1 MESVAW
7 SAALIASGAAPT
19 SAPRLRTEFVP
30 RAGHGAV
37 ASAVW
42 HVSAR
47 GIVEAHLGGR
57 PVGNDVLTPGFT
69 SYEWRLRYRTYDVT
83 DLVAGAAVRGEPV
96 VLGLQLGHGWYSGRL
111 AWTGQRGVYG
121 DRPAAIAQ
129 LEIGYAD
136 GHRQVVGTD
145 ASWTAGPSPVVTDD
159 LYDGQTIDA
168 RLSSDAWLRPGFTDP
183 AWSPAVEVVDAD
195 LSVLTPY
202 VGPPVIR
209 HEEIAPVE
217 VWTSPSGKTLID
229 FGQNLVGWLKVTTTG
244 EAGSTITVRHAEVI
258 EHDELGTRPLRSAR
272 ATDTFIRSGG
282 LDVFEPTLTFHGFRY
297 AEVTGLAEPIGAA
310 DVVAV
315 VVHSDLPRT
324 GIFSCSDDL
333 VNQLHRNVVWSQ
345 RGNFLDLPTD
355 CPQRDERQGW
365 TGDIAVFAP
374 TAAYLFDVS
383 AFLRDWL
390 LDLAAEQRAA
400 NDIVPLVV
408 PDVLKLLD
416 NATGWPSDTPTAIW
430 SDAAVWVP
438 WALWEAYGDRTVL
451 EQCHPSMAA
460 HVRACARLVS
470 ANGLWDTG
478 FQLGDWLDPTAPPE
492 NPFQAKADKYVIAT
506 ACLYRSAVLT
516 ARSAAVLGRADDE
529 AELMALAERTR
540 AAFAQH
546 YVAADG
552 TIRSDCPTVY
562 AMAIAFDLLDPD
574 TEVLAG
580 RRLASLVAEGG
591 YRIATGFAGTPYV
604 TEALSRTGHV
614 EEAYRLLLQTENP
627 SWLYPVTMGAT
638 TIWERWDSMLPD
650 GTVNPGEMTSFNH
663 YALGAVADWLHR
675 TVAGLAPAVPGYRT
689 VRVAPRPGGG
699 LTWAQAALATAHGEI
714 SVGWQ
719 LLDEELVLDV
729 SLPDGVDAEIDVLGA
744 EPSTVGAGDHRIS
757 FPYPTDRFHD
767 HHRGDMISTSRQE
780 TRR

>member
-7 SAALIASGAAPT
+7 SAVLIASSADPT
-19 SAPRLRTEFVP
+19 SAPRLRTEFLPAVD
-30 RAGHGAV
+30 HGPV
-37 ASAVW
+37 ASALW

-57 PVGNDVLTPGFT
+57 PVSDDVLTPGFS

-83 DLVAGAAVRGEPV
+83 GLMAGRPDAGEPV

-111 AWTGQRGVYG
+111 AWTGERRVYG

-129 LEIGYAD
+129 LEITYAD
-136 GHRQVVGTD
+136 GHRQLVTTD
-145 ASWTAGPSPVVTDD
+145 ASWTGGPSPVLADD

-168 RLSSDAWLRPGFTDP
+168 RLISDAWLHVGFTDP
-183 AWSPAVEVVDAD
+183 AWTPVVEIADAD

-209 HEEIAPVE
+209 HEEIAPVA

-229 FGQNLVGWLKVTTTG
+229 FGQNLVGWLKITTSG
-244 EAGSTITVRHAEVI
+244 AAGSSVVVRHAEVI
-258 EHDELGTRPLRSAR
+258 EHDELGTRPLRSAL

-282 LDVFEPTLTFHGFRY
+282 RDVFEPTLTFHGFRY
-297 AEVTGLAEPIGAA
+297 AEVTGLEEPISAA
-310 DVVAV
+310 NVVAV
-315 VVHSDLPRT
+315 VVHSELTRT
-324 GIFSCSDDL
+324 GAFACSDDL
-333 VNQLHRNVVWSQ
+333 VNQLHSNVVWSQ
-345 RGNFLDLPTD
+345 RGNFLDVPTD

-374 TAAYLFDVS
+374 TAAYVFDVS
-383 AFLRDWL
+383 GFLRDWL
-390 LDLAAEQRAA
+390 LDLAAEQHAA
-400 NDIVPLVV
+400 GDVVPLVV

-416 NATGWPSDTPTAIW
+416 NPTGWPSDTPTAIW

-438 WALWEAYGDRTVL
+438 WALWEAYGDRGVL

-470 ANGLWDTG
+470 ESGLWDTG

-492 NPFQAKADKYVIAT
+492 NPFLAKADKYVIAT
-506 ACLYRSAVLT
+506 ACLYRSAALT
-516 ARSAAVLGRADDE
+516 ARSAAVLGRVDDE
-529 AELMALAERTR
+529 AEFAGLAARTR
-540 AAFAQH
+540 AAFGEH
-546 YVAADG
+546 YVGVDG
-552 TIRSDCPTVY
+552 AIASDCPTVY
-562 AMAIAFDLLDPD
+562 AMAIAFDLLEPE
-574 TEVLAG
+574 TELLAG
-580 RRLASLVAEGG
+580 RRLATLVAEGG

-638 TIWERWDSMLPD
+638 TVWERWDSMLPD
-650 GTVNPGEMTSFNH
+650 GTINPGQMTSFNH

-675 TVAGLAPAVPGYRT
+675 TVAGLAPAEPGYRT
-689 VRVAPRPGGG
+689 VRIAPRPGGG
-699 LTWAQAALATAHGEI
+699 LSWARAALVTAHGEI
-714 SVGWQ
+714 RVGWQ
-719 LLDEELVLDV
+719 LSGDELDLEV
-729 SLPDGVDAEIDVLGA
+729 SLPAGVAAEIDVAGTDPTTLM
-744 EPSTVGAGDHRIS
+744 AGDHRLS
-757 FPYPTDRFHD
+757 FPYPADRSS
-767 HHRGDMISTSRQE
+767 MITAAVTS
-780 TRR
+780 